1 MLDFRIDTFLAVCK
15 FMNFTKAS
23 QYLNITQPAV
33 SGHIR
38 YLEEYYQV
46 KLFVYSGKKMY
57 LTKEGKILLEVA
69 TTLKHDD
76 IFLKNKLKNRS
87 NKQELI
93 FGATLSVGEYIM
105 PKIINSL
112 LQENC
117 NLAIKMQVAN
127 TSELL
132 KGINEG
138 NLDFAIVEGYFN
150 KNEYDY
156 RTFCHENYI
165 CVGSS
170 NLKIDPV
177 VDINELFKYNLIIR
191 ETGSGSREIIE
202 RWLKERN
209 MNLRDFENIIEIGN
223 INMIKHLVA
232 NLQGVT
238 FIYQMAVIDELKQ
251 GKLKEIKINDMQI
264 SHEINFIWRKNS
276 VFSEYYQQLF
286 ALFQLQNTEVLL

>member
-93 FGATLSVGEYIM
+93 FGGDS
-105 PKIINSL
+105 P
-112 LQENC
+112 
-117 NLAIKMQVAN
+117 
-127 TSELL
+127 
-132 KGINEG
+132 
-138 NLDFAIVEGYFN
+138 
-150 KNEYDY
+150 
-156 RTFCHENYI
+156 
-165 CVGSS
+165 
-170 NLKIDPV
+170 
-177 VDINELFKYNLIIR
+177 
-191 ETGSGSREIIE
+191 
-202 RWLKERN
+202 
-209 MNLRDFENIIEIGN
+209 
-223 INMIKHLVA
+223 
-232 NLQGVT
+232 
-238 FIYQMAVIDELKQ
+238 
-251 GKLKEIKINDMQI
+251 
-264 SHEINFIWRKNS
+264 
-276 VFSEYYQQLF
+276 
-286 ALFQLQNTEVLL
+286 

>member
-33 SGHIR
+33 SGHIK

-46 KLFVYSGKKMY
+46 KLFVYSGKRMQ

-76 IFLKNKLKNRS
+76 IFLKKKLKNQS
-87 NKQELI
+87 QKQELI

-105 PKIINSL
+105 PRIINSL

-117 NLAIKMQVAN
+117 NLAIKMKVAN

-132 KGINEG
+132 QGINEG
-138 NLDFAIVEGYFN
+138 KLDFAIVEGYFN

-156 RTFCHENYI
+156 RTFCYEDYI
-165 CVGSS
+165 CVGA
-170 NLKIDPV
+170 NDLKIDNL
-177 VDINELFKYNLIIR
+177 VDISSLFKFNLIIR
-191 ETGSGSREIIE
+191 ERGSGSREIIA

-209 MNLRDFENIIEIGN
+209 LDLTDFDKVIEIGN
-223 INMIKHLVA
+223 INTIKQLVA
-232 NLQGVT
+232 NLQGIT
-238 FIYQMAVIDELKQ
+238 FIYQMAVTNEINQGILKQ
-251 GKLKEIKINDMQI
+251 IKINDLQI
-264 SHEINFIWRKNS
+264 RHEINFIWRKNS
-276 VFSEYYQQLF
+276 VFSDYYQQLF
-286 ALFQLQNTEVLL
+286 ELFQLQNKKVLL

>member
-33 SGHIR
+33 SGHIK

-46 KLFVYSGKKMY
+46 KLFVYSGKKMQ

-76 IFLKNKLKNRS
+76 IFLKKKLKNQS
-87 NKQELI
+87 QKQELI

-105 PKIINSL
+105 PRIINSL

-117 NLAIKMQVAN
+117 NLAIKMKVAN

-132 KGINEG
+132 QGINEG
-138 NLDFAIVEGYFN
+138 KLDFAIVEGYFN

-156 RTFCHENYI
+156 RTFCYEDYI
-165 CVGSS
+165 CVGA
-170 NLKIDPV
+170 NDLKIDNL
-177 VDINELFKYNLIIR
+177 VDISSLFKFNLIIR
-191 ETGSGSREIIE
+191 ERGSGSREIIA

-209 MNLRDFENIIEIGN
+209 LDLTDFDKVIEIGN
-223 INMIKHLVA
+223 INTIKQLVA
-232 NLQGVT
+232 NLQGIT
-238 FIYQMAVIDELKQ
+238 FIYQMAVTNEINQGILKQ
-251 GKLKEIKINDMQI
+251 IKINDLQI
-264 SHEINFIWRKNS
+264 RHEINFIWRKNS
-276 VFSEYYQQLF
+276 VFSDYYQQLF
-286 ALFQLQNTEVLL
+286 ELFQLQNKKVLL

>member
-138 NLDFAIVEGYFN
+138 N
-150 KNEYDY
+150 
-156 RTFCHENYI
+156 
-165 CVGSS
+165 
-170 NLKIDPV
+170 
-177 VDINELFKYNLIIR
+177 
-191 ETGSGSREIIE
+191 
-202 RWLKERN
+202 
-209 MNLRDFENIIEIGN
+209 
-223 INMIKHLVA
+223 
-232 NLQGVT
+232 
-238 FIYQMAVIDELKQ
+238 
-251 GKLKEIKINDMQI
+251 
-264 SHEINFIWRKNS
+264 
-276 VFSEYYQQLF
+276 
-286 ALFQLQNTEVLL
+286 